1 MREKVIM
8 ARSDENMRL
17 EILRSFEPLIKKCIK
32 LYVKDRE
39 YFEDAMQEGYKIVLG
54 CIYKYDLS
62 KEYPFEGYVKCSVIY
77 GIRGFA
83 YRIRYNISL
92 DEGIGEDEEGS
103 LYDIL
108 EGDYS
113 IEKDFEKKEDIKR
126 LKEAIRKLPEKQRK
140 ILYEIYFKNMSMVD
154 ICRGRRCHYMSVV
167 RMKERALKNLRDDIK
182 I

>member
-8 ARSDENMRL
+8 ARSDEDIRL
-17 EILRSFEPLIKKCIK
+17 EILKSFEPLIKKCIK

-77 GIRGFA
+77 GIRNFA
-83 YRIRYNISL
+83 YRIKYHVSF

-108 EGDYS
+108 EGDFD
-113 IEKDFEKKEDIKR
+113 IEKDFEKREDIKR
-126 LKEAIRKLPEKQRK
+126 LKEAIKKLPEKQREV
-140 ILYEIYFKNMSMVD
+140 INEIYFKNMSMKD
-154 ICRGRRCHYMSVV
+154 ICKGRRCHYMSIFK
-167 RMKERALKNLRDDIK
+167 MKERALKNLRDNMK